1 MSITFWEGNLAIHVK
16 ILSVLYTSCS
26 ISRIY
31 SKEMDTRMFTAELR
45 IICFLKNWKHIGK
58 MMLKNTHWHGKM
70 FMRSQVETA
79 KYSGNS
85 TIIDFAFKNAHKEQ
99 SWRTYQ
105 KYEPRG
111 FLVVGTW
118 YGFSFFAHVFNI
130 FMLNTY
136 IYKQKNPNTV
146 NL

>member
-1 MSITFWEGNLAIHVK
+1 MVSCQLHFGKVIWQYMSKFLVFCTLAVPFLEF
-16 ILSVLYTSCS
+16 ILKKRTQGCSLQNYVLYV
-26 ISRIY
+26 
-31 SKEMDTRMFTAELR
+31 
-45 IICFLKNWKHIGK
+45 FLKNWKHIGK

-70 FMRSQVETA
+70 FMRSQVETT

-85 TIIDFAFKNAHKEQ
+85 TIIDSAFKNAQ
-99 SWRTYQ
+99 SWRIYQ

-136 IYKQKNPNTV
+136 IYKQKNPNAV